1 MIDKVFIDSDI
12 ILDVATARKPFVE
25 KSRRVL
31 SIVENG
37 KAMGMISSNSVTNI
51 YYILR
56 KLSSSEKAKDFIRSV
71 VSCLSV
77 IAVIHNNI
85 IHALDSDFGDFED
98 AVQYYC
104 ALTHQCNYIV
114 TRNID
119 DYKESDIPVL
129 EPKEFIALFGGI
141 KKV

>member
-12 ILDVATARKPFVE
+12 ILDVATGRKPFVE
-25 KSRRVL
+25 NSTRVL
-31 SIVENG
+31 SLVEDG
-37 KAMGMISSNSVTNI
+37 KALGMISSNSVTNI

-56 KLSSSEKAKDFIRSV
+56 KLSSSEKAKDFIRSI
-71 VSCLSV
+71 VSYLSV

-85 IHALDSDFGDFED
+85 IQALDSGFSDFED
-98 AVQYYC
+98 AVQYYS
-104 ALTHQCNYIV
+104 ALTNQCSYIV

-129 EPKEFIALFGGI
+129 EPKEFIALFESS
-141 KKV
+141 K

>member
-12 ILDVATARKPFVE
+12 ILDVATARKPFVDS
-25 KSRRVL
+25 SRRVL

-37 KAMGMISSNSVTNI
+37 KALGMISSNSVTNI

-71 VSCLSV
+71 VSFLSV

-85 IHALDSDFGDFED
+85 IQALDSGFGDFED

-104 ALTHQCNYIV
+104 ALTYQCSYIV

-129 EPKEFIALFGGI
+129 EPKEFIALFGSSE
-141 KKV
+141 